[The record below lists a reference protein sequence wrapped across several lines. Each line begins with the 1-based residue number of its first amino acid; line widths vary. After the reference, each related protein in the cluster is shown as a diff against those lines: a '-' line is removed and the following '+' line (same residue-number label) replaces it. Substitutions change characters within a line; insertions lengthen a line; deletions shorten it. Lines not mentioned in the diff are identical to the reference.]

1 MTLALNDTP
10 ALSSANNT
18 RGANAQSG
26 ASSLLGSFVIAARQ
40 RGVHLSVAQLIRD
53 HQLPSG
59 EVSVEQLLRIADAS
73 GLRAK
78 ATRLRWANLVK
89 MGTALPAI
97 VVLRNGAAM
106 VLMRVHVEAQ
116 DRPPIVVLR
125 DPNAPQHA
133 PLMLDEARF
142 TAAWDGEVILVKRD
156 YRLRDE
162 NQPFGFR
169 FVLAQL
175 LRDKRLT
182 RDLAIC
188 AVVLS
193 ITAVSPIMFWRVLID
208 RVMYYGS
215 LNTFT
220 LICIAFGVL
229 LLFETA
235 FGHLRRYL
243 VLFITLRADVK
254 LWTYTFDKMLNLP
267 IDYYEKQ
274 STGEIVHNIAE
285 MGKIRQFLVS
295 QLFGTALDAI
305 VILFFLPIMF
315 FFSTIMTVCV
325 MALCAIICL
334 WLILMLPSI
343 RRRVSAVIAAE
354 TRRGSFLVETIHG
367 IRAVKSLALDAK
379 HRHQWDV
386 HVADVAEKRY
396 AEGVLTNWVQTV
408 VHPFQG
414 LMTNGVIAVAVYLAL
429 ANKDP
434 MYIGAII
441 AFMML
446 TNRVVGPLIQASQSI
461 VQIDEARSAVQLV
474 ARMVNQPAEEGRS
487 GRGIRTPLVGRVEF
501 NEVTFRY
508 EGANTPALEQV
519 SFAIPEGTVFGII
532 GRSGSGKTTVTRLLQ
547 LLHSNYQGLIKIDG
561 NDLREIDVDHLRSS
575 LGVVLQENFLFRGSI
590 RETIAASKPDAS
602 FEEVV
607 QAARLAGAEEFI
619 ERLPRGYE
627 TYIQEGSTNL
637 SGGQRQRLAIARALI
652 GDPRILILD
661 EATSALDADS
671 EAIVNANL
679 LRIAQGRTLIII
691 SHRLSSL
698 VNADSILVLERGRV
712 YDIGT
717 HEELLDRCDIYSGL
731 WHQQHRHLIT
741 RPTTHEI
748 IPFPSAA
755 Q

>member
-1 MTLALNDTP
+1 VSLALTDNP
-10 ALSSANNT
+10 APSPD
-18 RGANAQSG
+18 NAEAG
-26 ASSLLGSFVIAARQ
+26 GSSLLGSFVIAARQ
-40 RGVHLSVAQLIRD
+40 RGVHLSVAQIIRD
-53 HQLPSG
+53 HQLASSEITPA
-59 EVSVEQLLRIADAS
+59 QLVRIAEGV

-97 VVLRNGAAM
+97 VLLRNGAAM
-106 VLMRVHVEAQ
+106 VLTRIYVEKEG
-116 DRPPIVVLR
+116 RPPVAVLQ

-142 TAAWDGEVILVKRD
+142 SAAWDGGVILIKRD
-156 YRLRDE
+156 YSLRDE
-162 NQPFGFR
+162 QQPFGFR
-169 FVLAQL
+169 FILAQL
-175 LRDKRLT
+175 LRDRRVA
-182 RDLAIC
+182 RDLGIC
-188 AVVLS
+188 AVILG

-220 LICIAFGVL
+220 LICIAFGII

-235 FGHLRRYL
+235 FGFLRRYL
-243 VLFITLRADVK
+243 VVFITTRTDVK
-254 LWTYTFDKMLNLP
+254 LWTFTFDKILNLP
-267 IDYYEKQ
+267 IDYFERNP
-274 STGEIVHNIAE
+274 TGELVHKIHE
-285 MGKIRQFLVS
+285 MGKVRQFLVT

-315 FFSTIMTVCV
+315 FFSAIMTVCV
-325 MALCAIICL
+325 LVICALICG

-343 RRRVSAVIAAE
+343 RRKVGAVIAAE
-354 TRRGSFLVETIHG
+354 TRRGSFLIETIHG

-386 HVADVAEKRY
+386 HVADVAEKRF
-396 AEGVLTNWVQTV
+396 AEGAVTNWVQTV
-408 VHPFQG
+408 VHPMQV
-414 LMTNGVIAVAVYLAL
+414 LMTNGVVAVAVYLAL

-446 TNRVVGPLIQASQSI
+446 TNRVVGPLIQASQAI
-461 VQIDEARSAVQLV
+461 VQIDEARTAVRMV
-474 ARMVNQPAEEGRS
+474 ADMVNQPAEEGRS
-487 GRGIRTPLVGRVEF
+487 GRGIRTPLVGHVEF

-508 EGANTPALEQV
+508 EGSTTPALEKV
-519 SFAIPEGTVFGII
+519 SFNIPEGSVFGII
-532 GRSGSGKTTVTRLLQ
+532 GRSGSGKTTVTRLMQ
-547 LLHSNYQGLIKIDG
+547 LLHSNYEGLIKIDG

-590 RETIAASKPDAS
+590 RDTIAASKPDAS

-698 VNADSILVLERGRV
+698 VNADSILVLERGKV

-741 RPTTHEI
+741 RPSTHEI

>member
-1 MTLALNDTP
+1 MVPRVTQAINTEAAPVP
-10 ALSSANNT
+10 AT
-18 RGANAQSG
+18 AQGG

-40 RGVHLSVAQLIRD
+40 RGVHLSAAQLIRD

-59 EVSVEQLLRIADAS
+59 EVSTAQLLRIAERC

-78 ATRLRWANLVK
+78 ATRLRWASLVK
-89 MGTALPAI
+89 LGTALPAI
-97 VVLRNGAAM
+97 VLLRNGAAM
-106 VLMRVHVEAQ
+106 VLLRIHVETQ
-116 DRPPIVVLR
+116 GRPPIVVLQ

-142 TAAWDGEVILVKRD
+142 TAAWGGDVILVKRD
-156 YRLRDE
+156 YHLRDE
-162 NQPFGFR
+162 DQPFGLR

-175 LRDKRLT
+175 LRDRRVT

-188 AVVLS
+188 AFILS
-193 ITAVSPIMFWRVLID
+193 VTAVSPVMFWRVLID

-215 LNTFT
+215 LDTFT
-220 LICIAFGVL
+220 LICIAFGVI

-243 VLFITLRADVK
+243 VLFITTRTDVK
-254 LWTYTFDKMLNLP
+254 MWTYTFDKVLNLP
-267 IDYYEKQ
+267 IEYFERN
-274 STGEIVHNIAE
+274 STGEFVHNFHEI
-285 MGKIRQFLVS
+285 GKIRQFLVT
-295 QLFGTALDAI
+295 QLFGTALDAM
-305 VILFFLPIMF
+305 VILIFLPIMF
-315 FFSTIMTVCV
+315 FFSAVMTVCV
-325 MALCAIICL
+325 LVLCLLICG
-334 WLILMLPSI
+334 WLVAMLPAI
-343 RRRVSAVIAAE
+343 RRRVGAVAAAE

-367 IRAVKSLALDAK
+367 IRAVKSLALDARQ
-379 HRHQWDV
+379 RHQWDV
-386 HVADVAEKRY
+386 HCADVAEKRY
-396 AEGVLTNWVQTV
+396 AEGLLSNWVQTV
-408 VHPFQG
+408 VHPLQG

-429 ANKDP
+429 VNKDP
-434 MYIGAII
+434 MYMGAII
-441 AFMML
+441 AFMLL
-446 TNRVVGPLIQASQSI
+446 TNRVVGPMIQASQAI
-461 VQIDEARSAVQLV
+461 VQIDEARIAVQLISN
-474 ARMVNQPAEEGRS
+474 MVNRPAEEGRS
-487 GRGIRTPLVGRVEF
+487 GHGIRTPLVGRVEF

-508 EGANTPALEQV
+508 EGSTTPALDKV
-519 SFAIPEGTVFGII
+519 SFTIPEGTVFGII

-627 TYIQEGSTNL
+627 TFIQEGSTNL

-698 VNADSILVLERGRV
+698 VNADAILVLERGRV
-712 YDIGT
+712 YDIGS

-741 RPTTHEI
+741 RPSTHEV